1 MARPAVT
8 RRGSGQV
15 ALWPIPVSDLGG
27 VARHVLD
34 VGSTGLPGW
43 DLVVLCPPGPFA
55 DTATAR
61 GLDVRAD
68 AFGRPAGALPS
79 LRTLRR
85 TIRDLRPQVVHSHLA
100 FADLIAAA
108 VGPGRGGTLVTTEH
122 GISTAD
128 AALHESSTMSGVMAR
143 IHRLRQHRTD
153 GLIAVSDATL
163 AAVEAKWRPPAAL
176 ATTVIR
182 NGIDRPETRSPRA
195 SGLHVGAV
203 GRLAPEKNLD
213 MLIRAFALVVA
224 RRPDARLTI
233 AGDGPRRGALVDAVA
248 AAGLVDVVDF
258 PGHVDSS
265 KVFGD
270 LDVVVMPSVF
280 ENCSYTLLEAAATGC
295 GVVATDVGG
304 NGEILPAGSLVA
316 LGDDEALAA
325 AIIGQG
331 LDPSTRPGLA
341 DDWPTVADMCA
352 SIVAFY
358 ERLIAAGHRT

>member
-1 MARPAVT
+1 M
-8 RRGSGQV
+8 
-15 ALWPIPVSDLGG
+15 WPIPVSDLGG

-34 VGSTGLPGW
+34 VGTAGLPGW

-55 DTATAR
+55 EVATER
-61 GLDVRAD
+61 GLEVRAD
-68 AFGRPAGALPS
+68 AFGRPAGMTAS

-85 TIRDLRPQVVHSHLA
+85 TIRSLAPSVVHTHLA
-100 FADLIAAA
+100 YADLIAAA

-128 AALHESSTMSGVMAR
+128 AALHESSIMSGVMAR
-143 IHRLRQHRTD
+143 MHRLRHHRTD

-163 AAVEAKWRPPAAL
+163 EAVRTKWHPPASL

-182 NGIDRPETRSPRA
+182 NGIDRPERMRPREP
-195 SGLHVGAV
+195 GLHIGAV
-203 GRLAPEKNLD
+203 GRLAPEKNLP
-213 MLIRAFALVVA
+213 MLIRSFSTVVA
-224 RRPDARLTI
+224 RHPDARLTI
-233 AGDGPRRGALVDAVA
+233 AGHGALRSELVAQVA
-248 AAGLVDVVDF
+248 AAGLAAVVDF

-265 KVFGD
+265 TVFTE

-304 NGEILPAGSLVA
+304 NSEILSPGSLVP
-316 LGDDEALAA
+316 LGDDDAMEE
-325 AIIGQG
+325 AIIRQG
-331 LDPSTRPGLA
+331 LDLSLRPGLA
-341 DDWPTVADMCA
+341 DGWPSVADMCA

-358 ERLIAAGHRT
+358 ETLTTSGAPA